1 MDNRFVENSNRKS
14 EYLET
19 QQLNV
24 CERRHMNEA
33 AEIRDSL
40 GDLKNLNW
48 LFALSDS
55 DVFD

>member
-1 MDNRFVENSNRKS
+1 MDNRFVENGNRKS
-14 EYLET
+14 KYLET

-33 AEIRDSL
+33 AEIRDSS

-48 LFALSDS
+48 LFCAERQ
-55 DVFD
+55 